1 MEKVKI
7 NMDAD
12 TAYQLMFTEYKD
24 MVSVKECCEMLGCGV
39 KKVYAM
45 VNDGTLRSIKFKGY
59 HITKKSV
66 IEYLLSL

>member
-39 KKVYAM
+39 KKC
-45 VNDGTLRSIKFKGY
+45 TPW
-59 HITKKSV
+59 
-66 IEYLLSL
+66 